1 LKPFSVWGI
10 LVPTMAW
17 TGKWRSFLALWLV
30 FAVSPLSMCA
40 QTVCDLSCS
49 LHETTAYDSGLHKSK
64 GHEALAGSV
73 KRSADMH
80 CHKLSDSPGT
90 HSGAFVDRNGVCH
103 GNNCLLAEV
112 GTAPAAAQVESS
124 NAPARGIGLEALNAI
139 ALGNPALTGVHR
151 LPESCVRCSDAFAVS
166 GTLRI

>member
-1 LKPFSVWGI
+1 
-10 LVPTMAW
+10 MAR
-17 TGKWRSFLALWLV
+17 TGKWRNFLALWLV

-124 NAPARGIGLEALNAI
+124 NALAQAAHIQTLNAI
-139 ALGNPALTGVHR
+139 ALGNPAPTGVHR